1 MVLLGLNGIPLFSA
15 EQQLVRHTPK
25 QRDAAHLFIFFIVL
39 DVIPLQI
46 PKFGGKGNVFLR
58 KEKNIGENIVYLQQ
72 K

>member
-25 QRDAAHLFIFFIVL
+25 QRDAAHLFIVVVGL

-46 PKFGGKGNVFLR
+46 PKFGGKGNVFFEKR
-58 KEKNIGENIVYLQQ
+58 KKYW
-72 K
+72 